1 MKTKI
6 LEIICSDKTD
16 EKKFEELYPL
26 FLATPYHNKGLAFRL
41 NSQRVNKTTFS
52 ILVNEL
58 KKTYKISD
66 IEIFKFK
73 NQANE
78 KVIELEEEWTLEA
91 ELKSLEFNL
100 ELGHFVTG
108 KRNIPKE
115 YHTKGKAV
123 DYLNSLYEDS
133 NEDSDEAEDDEEQ
146 KGFRD
151 EFPFLNDK
159 DCPEELKIL
168 AADKITAFTKVSEGR
183 KTLKA
188 VADKEIEMTEEEI
201 QALTKEITEADEEN
215 ALITDEFYHYLRT
228 KKILGAHPIFLTR
241 KIREKVE
248 NMTGEEK
255 LKRFENLKK
264 GISRDVK
271 ALNEAEDEVKKESI
285 EKRLAKKKAELR
297 FIQKLTQ

>member
-73 NQANE
+73 NQADE
-78 KVIELEEEWTLEA
+78 KVIELEEEWTLED
-91 ELKSLEFNL
+91 S
-100 ELGHFVTG
+100 
-108 KRNIPKE
+108 I
-115 YHTKGKAV
+115 
-123 DYLNSLYEDS
+123 EDS
-133 NEDSDEAEDDEEQ
+133 NGAEDDEEQ

-255 LKRFENLKK
+255 LKRFESLKK

>member
-58 KKTYKISD
+58 KKLYKISD

-73 NQANE
+73 NQAD
-78 KVIELEEEWTLEA
+78 K
-91 ELKSLEFNL
+91 K
-100 ELGHFVTG
+100 
-108 KRNIPKE
+108 
-115 YHTKGKAV
+115 
-123 DYLNSLYEDS
+123 DEDS
-133 NEDSDEAEDDEEQ
+133 KIIKLNPDDIEDDTSDEENEDDKDADGGDDDENSKDEDTSDEEQ
-146 KGFRD
+146 KSFRD

-188 VADKEIEMTEEEI
+188 VADKEIEMTEDR
-201 QALTKEITEADEEN
+201 KS
-215 ALITDEFYHYLRT
+215 
-228 KKILGAHPIFLTR
+228 TR
-241 KIREKVE
+241 LNSSHVAISYAV
-248 NMTGEEK
+248 
-255 LKRFENLKK
+255 FCLKK
-264 GISRDVK
+264 KTLK
-271 ALNEAEDEVKKESI
+271 ALQST
-285 EKRLAKKKAELR
+285 LAQL
-297 FIQKLTQ
+297 

>member
-1 MKTKI
+1 MKAKI

-73 NQANE
+73 NQAD
-78 KVIELEEEWTLEA
+78 K
-91 ELKSLEFNL
+91 K
-100 ELGHFVTG
+100 
-108 KRNIPKE
+108 
-115 YHTKGKAV
+115 
-123 DYLNSLYEDS
+123 DEDS
-133 NEDSDEAEDDEEQ
+133 KIIKLNPDDIEDDTSDEENEDDKDADGGDDDENSKDEDTSDEEQ
-146 KGFRD
+146 KSFRD

-188 VADKEIEMTEEEI
+188 VADKEIEMTDEEI

-215 ALITDEFYHYLRT
+215 ALITDEFYHYLKT
-228 KKILGAHPIFLTR
+228 KTILGNHPIFLDR

-248 NMTGEEK
+248 KMTGEEK
-255 LKRFENLKK
+255 LKRFDTLKK
-264 GISRDVK
+264 GISRDKK
-271 ALNEAEDEVKKESI
+271 ALETADESKKADI
-285 EKRLAKKKAELR
+285 QKRLAKKESELN
-297 FIQKLTQ
+297 FIKKLTQ

>member
-58 KKTYKISD
+58 KKLYKISD

-73 NQANE
+73 NQAD
-78 KVIELEEEWTLEA
+78 K
-91 ELKSLEFNL
+91 K
-100 ELGHFVTG
+100 
-108 KRNIPKE
+108 
-115 YHTKGKAV
+115 
-123 DYLNSLYEDS
+123 DEDS
-133 NEDSDEAEDDEEQ
+133 KIIKLNPDDIEDDTSDEENEDDKDADGGDDDENSKDEDTSDEEQ
-146 KGFRD
+146 KSFRD

-215 ALITDEFYHYLRT
+215 ALITDEFYHYLKT
-228 KKILGAHPIFLTR
+228 KTILGNHPIFLDR

-248 NMTGEEK
+248 KMTGEEK
-255 LKRFENLKK
+255 LKRFDTLKK
-264 GISRDVK
+264 GISRDKK
-271 ALNEAEDEVKKESI
+271 ALETADESKKADI
-285 EKRLAKKKAELR
+285 QKRLAKKESELN
-297 FIQKLTQ
+297 FIKKLTQ

>member
-58 KKTYKISD
+58 KKIYKISD

-73 NQANE
+73 NQADE
-78 KVIELEEEWTLEA
+78 KVIELEEEWTLED

-133 NEDSDEAEDDEEQ
+133 NEDSDGAEDDEEQ

-215 ALITDEFYHYLRT
+215 ALITDEFYHYLKT
-228 KKILGAHPIFLTR
+228 KTILGNHPIFLDR

-248 NMTGEEK
+248 KMTGEEK
-255 LKRFENLKK
+255 LKRFDALKK
-264 GISRDVK
+264 GISRDKK
-271 ALNEAEDEVKKESI
+271 ALETADESKKGNI
-285 EKRLAKKKAELR
+285 ENRLAKKEAELN
-297 FIQKLTQ
+297 FIKKLTQ

>member
-58 KKTYKISD
+58 KKLYKISD

-73 NQANE
+73 NQAD
-78 KVIELEEEWTLEA
+78 K
-91 ELKSLEFNL
+91 K
-100 ELGHFVTG
+100 
-108 KRNIPKE
+108 
-115 YHTKGKAV
+115 
-123 DYLNSLYEDS
+123 DEDS
-133 NEDSDEAEDDEEQ
+133 KIIKLNPDDIEDDTSDEENEDDKDADGGDDDENSKDEDTSDEEQ
-146 KGFRD
+146 KSFRD

-188 VADKEIEMTEEEI
+188 VADKEIEMTDEEI

-215 ALITDEFYHYLRT
+215 ALITDEFYHYLKT
-228 KKILGAHPIFLTR
+228 KTILGNHPIFLDR

-248 NMTGEEK
+248 KMTGEEK
-255 LKRFENLKK
+255 LKRFDTLKK
-264 GISRDVK
+264 GISRDKK
-271 ALNEAEDEVKKESI
+271 ALETADESKKADI
-285 EKRLAKKKAELR
+285 QKRLAKKESELN
-297 FIQKLTQ
+297 FIKKLTQ